1 MPASSQQGFAQP
13 EAAPFQ
19 GQHEPPPF
27 AAPQGYGETDAEFDE
42 ATAEEEEE
50 PRRGRRGLM
59 IVAALV
65 GAIGL
70 GGGMAYAYKVALPG
84 AHGTGRGHQG
94 HAGAGQVQARGRRR
108 QGFPAH

>member
-1 MPASSQQGFAQP
+1 MHSLRPATSRR
-13 EAAPFQ
+13 
-19 GQHEPPPF
+19 QHEPPPF

-42 ATAEEEEE
+42 AMAEDEEE

-70 GGGMAYAYKVALPG
+70 GGGMAYAYKTFFPSR
-84 AHGTGRGHQG
+84 TG
-94 HAGAGQVQARGRRR
+94 
-108 QGFPAH
+108 PASR